1 MLEEKVLKTIKKYE
15 LIKNGDNV
23 VIGVSGGP
31 DSMALL
37 NVLINLKQNSN
48 INFEIYVAH
57 VNHMIREEADS
68 ETEYVKE
75 FCNKN
80 GIQCYVKKEKVEE
93 LAKNNKIGTEE
104 AGRKLRY
111 EFFEEVAK
119 KVNGSK
125 VATAHNANDNAE
137 TVLMNIIRGSSTSG
151 LKGIEAIRDN
161 YYIRPLIEVTRS
173 EIEEYCEK
181 EKLNPKYDK
190 SNKENIYTRN
200 KVRNLLIPFIEKEF
214 NPQIISSIN
223 RLSKIATSENEFLD
237 KVVQE
242 SYEKAKMD
250 EALGNKHL
258 EGKNTII
265 ISLKEFNKLDLV
277 IKNRLVLYT
286 INKLLGTSQNIE
298 KIHIEDIIKLC
309 ENNIGNKY
317 LVPNKRIKVFV
328 NKGKIFFIKMETL

>member
-1 MLEEKVLKTIKKYE
+1 MLEEKVLDTIKKYE
-15 LIKNGDNV
+15 LIKNGDNIV
-23 VIGVSGGP
+23 VGVSGGP

-37 NVLINLKQNSN
+37 SVLINLKQASN
-48 INFEIYVAH
+48 INYEIYVAH
-57 VNHMIREEADS
+57 INHMIREEADL
-68 ETEYVKE
+68 ETEYVIE
-75 FCNKN
+75 FCKEHN
-80 GIQCYVKKEKVEE
+80 IECYVKKEKVEE
-93 LAKNNKIGTEE
+93 LAKKNKIGTEE

-111 EFFEEVAK
+111 EFFNEVAK
-119 KVNGSK
+119 KVNASK

-137 TVLMNIIRGSSTSG
+137 TVLMNIIRGSSTAG
-151 LKGIEAIRDN
+151 LKGIDPIRDN
-161 YYIRPLIEVTRS
+161 YYIRPLIEITRNQV
-173 EIEEYCEK
+173 EEYCNK
-181 EKLNPKYDK
+181 EELNPKYDK

-237 KVVQE
+237 KLVTQN
-242 SYEKAKMD
+242 YEKIKID
-250 EALGNKHL
+250 EALGNKQI

-265 ISLKEFNKLDLV
+265 LSLKEFNELDLV

-309 ENNIGNKY
+309 KNNIGNKF

-328 NKGKIFFIKMETL
+328 NKGKIFFIKM